1 MAPSFFAPT
10 TLDLDPPMLPLSSS
24 KRKQQP
30 QQQVPWMLIP
40 GVPMPLL
47 VVEQVAISGGD
58 GQTPSYHHIATNPEL
73 TEPPS
78 TMSGHCG
85 DVP

>member
-1 MAPSFFAPT
+1 
-10 TLDLDPPMLPLSSS
+10 
-24 KRKQQP
+24 
-30 QQQVPWMLIP
+30 MLIP